1 MQITEKQVGNL
12 SLAIQGVG
20 TVFVAIFLAAYLGG
34 LPSTNILHSEPAF
47 RIPLI
52 VFGATLLI
60 LILVSLILVAYLR
73 NNKILVN
80 ARSKAISQQKIQ
92 TAIKLAILT
101 ITVAYFLF
109 NLHTMATLEWI
120 GEWAR
125 TPGRINTIQLIED
138 INATVGNSFRMAG
151 SVIAIAALIYYFVK
165 KGISKNR
172 GFLFLRVVLVFEAI
186 YWFGLLASGA
196 SGIFRVLSSSR
207 GLTYSL
213 GYALPAVLESTIV
226 PIVLLVLAYKLS
238 PNKPMKN
245 PIKWGLI
252 SGTVLVFV
260 YWLLNTGIWA
270 LTLPSYKGTG
280 SSESVIKG
288 TQYLTTYPYMMV
300 AFLST
305 AVGLLALTLYAVY
318 ATKKLSGTENLQSL
332 NLRPVGIIILG
343 LGLFYLWNYLTW
355 IFFGGDHVWS
365 SWFAWLLGH
374 NMDLWMLS
382 FSLIGIPLLFFNTV
396 EKQNDFIDRKWSEN
410 YSNKEYNKD

>member
-20 TVFVAIFLAAYLGG
+20 TTFVAIFLAAYLGG

-92 TAIKLAILT
+92 TAIKLAIIT
-101 ITVAYFLF
+101 ITMAYFLF

-125 TPGRINTIQLIED
+125 TPGRINTVTLIED
-138 INATVGNSFRMAG
+138 INATIGNSFRMAG
-151 SVIAIAALIYYFVK
+151 SAIAIAALIYYFAK

-172 GFLFLRVVLVFEAI
+172 SLLVLRLVLVFEAI

-196 SGIFRVLSSSR
+196 SGVFRVLAGSR
-207 GLTYSL
+207 SLTNSL
-213 GYALPAVLESTIV
+213 GYVLPAVLESTII
-226 PIVLLVLAYKLS
+226 PIALLILAYKLS
-238 PNKPMKN
+238 PSKPLKN
-245 PIKWGLI
+245 PIKWSLI
-252 SGTVLVFV
+252 SGTVLIFV

-270 LTLPSYKGTG
+270 LALQSYQNTLAYPP
-280 SSESVIKG
+280 IKG
-288 TQYLTTYPYMMV
+288 AQYLTTYPFMMV

-305 AVGLLALTLYAVY
+305 VVGLLALTLYAVY

-355 IFFGGDHVWS
+355 IFFGGDYIWS

-382 FSLIGIPLLFFNTV
+382 FALIGIPLLFFNTV
-396 EKQNDFIDRKWSEN
+396 EKRNDFINGKWSGN
-410 YSNKEYNKD
+410 CSIKEYNKD

>member
-1 MQITEKQVGNL
+1 MQITDKQVGNL

-20 TVFVAIFLAAYLGG
+20 AVFVAIFLAAYLGG
-34 LPSTNILHSEPAF
+34 LPSTNILHSEIAF

-80 ARSKAISQQKIQ
+80 TRSKNISHQKIQ
-92 TAIKLAILT
+92 TALKLAIIT
-101 ITVAYFLF
+101 IAVAYFLF

-138 INATVGNSFRMAG
+138 LNATIGNSFRMAG
-151 SVIAIAALIYYFVK
+151 SAIAIAALIYYFVK

-172 GFLFLRVVLVFEAI
+172 SFLVLRVVLVFEAI
-186 YWFGLLASGA
+186 YWFGLLSSGA
-196 SGIFRVLSSSR
+196 SGVFRVLSGSHS
-207 GLTYSL
+207 LTISL
-213 GYALPAVLESTIV
+213 GYVLPAVLESTIV
-226 PIVLLVLAYKLS
+226 PIILLILAYKLS
-238 PNKPMKN
+238 PNKPMKD
-245 PIKWGLI
+245 PIKWSLI

-260 YWLLNTGIWA
+260 YWVLNTGIWA
-270 LTLPSYKGTG
+270 LALQSYQKTLAYPP
-280 SSESVIKG
+280 IKG
-288 TQYLTTYPYMMV
+288 TQYLTTYPFMMV

-305 AVGLLALTLYAVY
+305 VVGLLALTLYAVY

-332 NLRPVGIIILG
+332 NLRPIGIIILG

-355 IFFGGDHVWS
+355 IFFGGDYVWS
-365 SWFAWLLGH
+365 SWFTWLLGH

-382 FSLIGIPLLFFNTV
+382 FSLIGIPLLFF
-396 EKQNDFIDRKWSEN
+396 
-410 YSNKEYNKD
+410 